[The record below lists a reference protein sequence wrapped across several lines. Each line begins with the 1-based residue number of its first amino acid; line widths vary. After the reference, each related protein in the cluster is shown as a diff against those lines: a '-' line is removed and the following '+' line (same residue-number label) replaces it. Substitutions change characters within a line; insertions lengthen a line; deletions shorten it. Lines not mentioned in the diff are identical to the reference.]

1 MTQLEVALELGTTR
15 ANVSMIESR
24 ARRKVERAGK
34 TMEAY
39 RSTLTDHALKV
50 RRGVRFYDVPSL
62 VLREA
67 DRCGIHLKCNMVD
80 IVRMV
85 RGIRPS
91 CLQQG
96 KTTRTL
102 LFVFDRSGRLRLG
115 EQARA

>member
-67 DRCGIHLKCNMVD
+67 DRWGIHLKCNMVD
-80 IVRMV
+80 NVRME